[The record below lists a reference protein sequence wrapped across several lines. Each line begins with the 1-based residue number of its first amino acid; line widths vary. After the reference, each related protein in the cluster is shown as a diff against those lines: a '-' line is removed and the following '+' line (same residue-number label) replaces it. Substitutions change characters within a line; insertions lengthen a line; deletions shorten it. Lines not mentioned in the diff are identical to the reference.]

1 MDQSTIA
8 IDRNHGGK
16 AVAIAIRTQKKNAG
30 FERVNNSF
38 GVVGRMQ
45 RYSDDIG

>member
-8 IDRNHGGK
+8 IDRNHGGL
-16 AVAIAIRTQKKNAG
+16 AVAIAIRTQKENAG

-38 GVVGRMQ
+38 GVIGRMQ
-45 RYSDDIG
+45 RYGDDIG